1 MAGTAMEGWYL
12 EDFTIGETYKSIGR
26 TVTETDVVNFAGLSG
41 DFNPLHMDEEFARTG
56 SIFGHRIAHGMLG
69 AVIMTGLSNQMG
81 MFAGTTIAFLELS
94 IRYPAP
100 LEIGATVHLEMTPT
114 DIHHSSK
121 PGRGV
126 LTMDANLVDQSGKV
140 ITQCVWK
147 LMLKARE

>member
-1 MAGTAMEGWYL
+1 MNGWYL
-12 EDFTIGETYKSIGR
+12 DDFELGKTYHSSAR

-41 DFNPLHMDEEFARTG
+41 DFNPLHMDAEYARSE
-56 SIFGHRIAHGMLG
+56 SIFGKRIAHGMLG
-69 AVIMTGLSNQMG
+69 PVFMTGLSNQMG
-81 MFAGTTIAFLELS
+81 IFSGTTIAFLELS

-114 DIHHSSK
+114 ELHHSSR

-126 LTMDANLVDQSGKV
+126 LAMDANLVDQDGKV

-147 LMLKARE
+147 LMMKTRV

>member
-1 MAGTAMEGWYL
+1 MEGWYL
-12 EDFTIGETYKSIGR
+12 EDFELGKTYCSAGR

-41 DFNPLHMDEEFARTG
+41 DFNPLHMDEEFAKNQ
-56 SIFGHRIAHGMLG
+56 SIFGRRIAHGMIG
-69 AVIMTGLSNQMG
+69 PVFMTGLSNQMG

-114 DIHHSSK
+114 ELRHSSK

-126 LTMDANLVDQSGKV
+126 LTLDANLVDQTGTV

-147 LMLKARE
+147 LMMKART